1 MEIQEF
7 SFITWILREINI
19 CESKMSQ
26 TYVLT
31 ILETLHV
38 DFSEIV
44 TFSSKKF
51 TRIKVLTNLE
61 YPKISGFH

>member
-7 SFITWILREINI
+7 SFNTWILREINI

-51 TRIKVLTNLE
+51 TRIKVLTNLD